1 MKFLFSELINHEQ
14 EYWTFCMILFK
25 TAHALQLHLSGPSFK
40 KLSSGF
46 VPTMGALHNGHLELI
61 KHCKQAQQLTIAS
74 IFVNPTQFNDPAD
87 FTKYPVTIE
96 NDIRLLEAAG
106 CDILFIPTV
115 AEIYPQGFQ
124 PTMHYELGGLE
135 NILEGF
141 YRPGHFQGV
150 CQVVHR
156 LVALVK
162 PVHLYLGRKDYQQ
175 CMVIKKMLDLTGI
188 NVQVHIVPTVR
199 EQDGLAMSSRNMRLN
214 ETERK
219 QALSIYRQMMIIKER
234 ITVEPVSA
242 LIEKA
247 RVSLFNDGFSKID
260 YVSIADPQ
268 SLLPVSQVRT
278 GETALVLVAAFL
290 NNVRLIDNI
299 EIIG

>member
-40 KLSSGF
+40 KPSSGF
-46 VPTMGALHNGHLELI
+46 VLTMGALHKGHLELI

-96 NDIRLLEAAG
+96 NDIRLLEGAG

-115 AEIYPQGFQ
+115 AEIYPQGFHA
-124 PTMHYELGGLE
+124 TMHYELGGLE

-156 LVALVK
+156 LVDIVK
-162 PVHLYLGRKDYQQ
+162 PGHLYLGRKDYQQ
-175 CMVIKKMLDLTGI
+175 CLVIKKMLDLTGHNI
-188 NVQVHIVPTVR
+188 QVHIVPTVR
-199 EQDGLAMSSRNMRLN
+199 ERDGLAMSSRNMRLN

-219 QALSIYRQMMIIKER
+219 QALSIYRQMMMIKER
-234 ITVEPVSA
+234 IKDEPVSA
-242 LIEKA
+242 LVDRA
-247 RVSLFNDGFSKID
+247 NANLLLDGFSKID
-260 YVSIADPQ
+260 YVSVVNPQ
-268 SLLPVSQVRT
+268 SLLPVSEVRT
-278 GETALVLVAAFL
+278 GEAALVLVAASL
-290 NNVRLIDNI
+290 NNVRLIDNM